1 MSAETVK
8 TEGAVATE
16 ESAAAYSKKVN
27 DILDLVGGLTLM
39 EASELVKAFE
49 ERFDV
54 KAMAAAPV
62 AMAGVQAGGAAEAA
76 APAEEKTSFDVVL
89 KAAGPNKI
97 QVIKVVR
104 AHTTL
109 GLKEAKA
116 LVDEA
121 PKAVKEG
128 VSKEDADKI
137 KKELEEAGGSVEI
150 K

>member
-1 MSAETVK
+1 MSADTAK
-8 TEGAVATE
+8 TEDVAVAE
-16 ESAAAYSKKVN
+16 EAPVTYPKKVN
-27 DILDLVGGLTLM
+27 DILEMVGGLTLM

-49 ERFDV
+49 EKFDV

-62 AMAGVQAGGAAEAA
+62 AMAGTAGVAGEA
-76 APAEEKTSFDVVL
+76 APAEEKTEFDVILTVV
-89 KAAGPNKI
+89 GPNKI

-121 PKAVKEG
+121 PKPVKEA
-128 VSKEDADKI
+128 VSKEDAGKI
-137 KKELEEAGGSVEI
+137 KKELEEAGASVEV

>member
-1 MSAETVK
+1 MSAEEVK
-8 TEGAVATE
+8 TEGSVATE
-16 ESAAAYSKKVN
+16 ESQVTYPKKIN
-27 DILDLVGGLTLM
+27 DILEMVGGLTLT
-39 EASELVKAFE
+39 EASDLVKAFE
-49 ERFDV
+49 EKFDV

-62 AMAGVQAGGAAEAA
+62 AVAGGPAGGAEAA
-76 APAEEKTSFDVVL
+76 AAEEKTSFDVIL
-89 KAAGPNKI
+89 KAVGPNKI

-109 GLKEAKA
+109 GLKEAKG

-121 PKAVKEG
+121 PKPVRED

-137 KKELEEAGGSVEI
+137 KKELEGAGASVEV

>member
-1 MSAETVK
+1 MSADTAK
-8 TEGAVATE
+8 TEDVAVAE
-16 ESAAAYSKKVN
+16 EAPVTYPKKVN
-27 DILDLVGGLTLM
+27 DILELVGGLTLM
-39 EASELVKAFE
+39 EASDLVKAFE
-49 ERFDV
+49 EKFDV

-62 AMAGVQAGGAAEAA
+62 AMAGVPGVAGEA
-76 APAEEKTSFDVVL
+76 APAEEKTEFDVVL
-89 KAAGPNKI
+89 TAVGPNKI

-121 PKAVKEG
+121 PKPVKEA

-137 KKELEEAGGSVEI
+137 KKELEEAGASVEV

>member
-1 MSAETVK
+1 MSADTAK
-8 TEGAVATE
+8 TEDVAVAE
-16 ESAAAYSKKVN
+16 ETAATYPKKVN
-27 DILDLVGGLTLM
+27 DILELVGGLTLM

-49 ERFDV
+49 EKFDV

-62 AMAGVQAGGAAEAA
+62 AMAGVPGAGGGEA
-76 APAEEKTSFDVVL
+76 APAEEKTSFDIVL
-89 KAAGPNKI
+89 TAAGPNKI
-97 QVIKVVR
+97 QAIKVVR

-121 PKAVKEG
+121 PKPVKEG

-137 KKELEEAGGSVEI
+137 KKELEDAGASVEV

>member
-1 MSAETVK
+1 MSAETAK
-8 TEGAVATE
+8 TEGTATAE
-16 ESAAAYSKKVN
+16 ETPTTYSKKVN
-27 DILDLVGGLTLM
+27 EILGLVEGLTLM

-49 ERFDV
+49 EKFGV
-54 KAMAAAPV
+54 TAMAAAPV
-62 AMAGVQAGGAAEAA
+62 AMAGVPAGGAAEA

-89 KAAGPNKI
+89 KAAGANKI

-121 PKAVKEG
+121 PKPVREG

-137 KKELEEAGGSVEI
+137 KKELEEAGATVEI

>member
-1 MSAETVK
+1 MSADTAK
-8 TEGAVATE
+8 TEDVAVAE
-16 ESAAAYSKKVN
+16 EAPVTYPKKVN
-27 DILDLVGGLTLM
+27 DILEMVGGLTLM

-49 ERFDV
+49 EKFDV

-62 AMAGVQAGGAAEAA
+62 AMAGMPGVAGEA
-76 APAEEKTSFDVVL
+76 APAEEKTEFDVILTVV
-89 KAAGPNKI
+89 GPNKI

-121 PKAVKEG
+121 PKPVKEA
-128 VSKEDADKI
+128 VSKEDAGKI
-137 KKELEEAGGSVEI
+137 KKELEEVGASVEV

>member
-1 MSAETVK
+1 
-8 TEGAVATE
+8 
-16 ESAAAYSKKVN
+16 
-27 DILDLVGGLTLM
+27 
-39 EASELVKAFE
+39 LVKAFE
-49 ERFDV
+49 EKFDV

-62 AMAGVQAGGAAEAA
+62 AMAGMAGVAGEA
-76 APAEEKTSFDVVL
+76 APAEEKTEFDVILTVV
-89 KAAGPNKI
+89 GPNKI

-121 PKAVKEG
+121 PKPVKEA
-128 VSKEDADKI
+128 VSKEDAGKI
-137 KKELEEAGGSVEI
+137 KKELEEAGASVEV

>member
-1 MSAETVK
+1 MSADTAK
-8 TEGAVATE
+8 TEGVAVAE
-16 ESAAAYSKKVN
+16 EAPVTYPKKVN
-27 DILDLVGGLTLM
+27 DILELVGGLTLM

-49 ERFDV
+49 EKFDV

-62 AMAGVQAGGAAEAA
+62 AMPGVAGEA
-76 APAEEKTSFDVVL
+76 APAEEKTEFDVVL
-89 KAAGPNKI
+89 TAVGPNKI

-121 PKAVKEG
+121 PKPVKEA

-137 KKELEEAGGSVEI
+137 KKELEEAGASVEV

>member
-1 MSAETVK
+1 MSADTAK
-8 TEGAVATE
+8 TEDVAVAE
-16 ESAAAYSKKVN
+16 EAPVTYPKKVN
-27 DILDLVGGLTLM
+27 DILEMVGGLTLM

-49 ERFDV
+49 EKFDV

-62 AMAGVQAGGAAEAA
+62 AMAGMAGVAGEA
-76 APAEEKTSFDVVL
+76 APAEEKTEFDVILTVV
-89 KAAGPNKI
+89 GPNKI

-121 PKAVKEG
+121 PKPVKEA
-128 VSKEDADKI
+128 VSKEDAGKI
-137 KKELEEAGGSVEI
+137 KKELEEAGASVEV